1 MNRTKS
7 LLAGVGVSLFVAV
20 VTGCANKLPAPSPAA
35 KTELAPTG
43 TLRVAVFTSNP
54 VIGSKDKSTGE
65 LRGTAATIGQ
75 ALGDQAGLPV
85 KLVEYTSIA
94 KLVGD
99 AKAGVWDIATIAR
112 EESRRSVVD
121 FAPPHITMDLT
132 LLIAPGS
139 TIMNVADADRPGV
152 TIASARGS
160 VTTTY
165 FERTLKNAVLAQAEN
180 EAATFNLFK
189 QGKAQAYAQNRFM
202 LLGLADGMPGARV
215 LEDRFSI
222 AEICIVLPRDRPVAL
237 DYVSAFVMQARKS
250 GLIARAIEAEGL
262 RGVSVAQEAQ

>member
-20 VTGCANKLPAPSPAA
+20 VTGCANKLPAPSPTA

-99 AKAGVWDIATIAR
+99 AKAGV
-112 EESRRSVVD
+112 
-121 FAPPHITMDLT
+121 
-132 LLIAPGS
+132 
-139 TIMNVADADRPGV
+139 
-152 TIASARGS
+152 
-160 VTTTY
+160 
-165 FERTLKNAVLAQAEN
+165 
-180 EAATFNLFK
+180 
-189 QGKAQAYAQNRFM
+189 
-202 LLGLADGMPGARV
+202 
-215 LEDRFSI
+215 
-222 AEICIVLPRDRPVAL
+222 
-237 DYVSAFVMQARKS
+237 
-250 GLIARAIEAEGL
+250 
-262 RGVSVAQEAQ
+262 